1 MNLLWFMVSIKMS
14 NFRVAWLIS
23 YISIAAFSAA
33 LITPALAEI
42 KNHYALLQGQVEWMV
57 SSFLVGYVIG
67 QLIYGPLAN
76 RLGRVTALR
85 IGLVINLMGIGL
97 CFLALYFDS
106 YSLLIGGR
114 LVTALGA
121 ASGLACTFMLIHE
134 WLPLEQRKTAMAYT
148 IFSLTLGI
156 GLAVI
161 IGGMITQ
168 YSHWQYCFDLL
179 FIYGLIMLYGTKVFS
194 ETLKTPEPICF
205 FTILN

>member
-121 ASGLACTFMLIHE
+121 ASGLACTFMLINE

-161 IGGMITQ
+161 IETFKKEGLTIW
-168 YSHWQYCFDLL
+168 SHEIWCQ
-179 FIYGLIMLYGTKVFS
+179 
-194 ETLKTPEPICF
+194 
-205 FTILN
+205 